1 MRKQT
6 LNGLGLAA
14 FLVLAGCAEGGGMG
28 GGNRTYYADLQG
40 GAKDCTTTPARVSLS
55 NGGATDVAMSVAND
69 GGWCGISVSRFA
81 GAYSAGL
88 MVQRPARGKVY
99 VHTVGSATRVDYT
112 PDPGFSGSDT
122 FAVKLIPGDAT
133 MRVAVTV
140 KPGSS
145 AAAASSS
152 TSSSSSSTAS
162 KPAAKK
168 KK

>member
-1 MRKQT
+1 
-6 LNGLGLAA
+6 
-14 FLVLAGCAEGGGMG
+14 
-28 GGNRTYYADLQG
+28 
-40 GAKDCTTTPARVSLS
+40 
-55 NGGATDVAMSVAND
+55 MSVTND

-81 GAYSAGL
+81 GPYSAGL
-88 MVQRPARGKVY
+88 MVQRPSNGKVY

-112 PDPGFSGSDT
+112 PDPGFRGNDT

-152 TSSSSSSTAS
+152 TSSSSSTPS

-168 KK
+168 K